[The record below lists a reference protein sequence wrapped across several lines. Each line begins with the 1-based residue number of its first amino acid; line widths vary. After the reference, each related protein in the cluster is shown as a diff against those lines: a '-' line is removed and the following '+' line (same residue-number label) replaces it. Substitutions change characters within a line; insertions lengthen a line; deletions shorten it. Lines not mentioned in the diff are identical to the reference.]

1 MLKEYDNNKRNEN
14 PNNQNTCLMLLDK
27 CYIFC
32 IIIIILI
39 KTLQEINRAII
50 IMGIYINDKKFAI
63 ALTKFIRF
71 SLPVEVNFCS
81 NIYIKT
87 RFMNMQNSSLK
98 VLITRN

>member
-1 MLKEYDNNKRNEN
+1 
-14 PNNQNTCLMLLDK
+14 
-27 CYIFC
+27 
-32 IIIIILI
+32 
-39 KTLQEINRAII
+39 
-50 IMGIYINDKKFAI
+50 MGIDINDKKFAI